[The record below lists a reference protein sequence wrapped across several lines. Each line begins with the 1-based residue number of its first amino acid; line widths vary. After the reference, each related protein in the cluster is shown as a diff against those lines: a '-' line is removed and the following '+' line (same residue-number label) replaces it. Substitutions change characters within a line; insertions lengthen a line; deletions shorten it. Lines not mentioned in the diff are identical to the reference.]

1 MELVA
6 ANDQRVAFVGQTEMG
21 KSFLAEHLL
30 AQQPRVIAIDSKPG
44 LNWPGYHLTDNPVAA
59 LLTDKVIYRPPGGT
73 PPESF
78 WMEAVRSLHDRGG
91 GIIYVDEGPVVMTPN
106 RIPKGLADAI
116 RVGAQLGVGVW
127 VSSQESVTVHNTTL
141 RQAKLIVLFYIQGH
155 SDRDKLSKIVGDMAH
170 TTAYLK
176 PYEFVVFVRGETY
189 DHDAVPKYMAVA

>member
-1 MELVA
+1 
-6 ANDQRVAFVGQTEMG
+6 
-21 KSFLAEHLL
+21 
-30 AQQPRVIAIDSKPG
+30 
-44 LNWPGYHLTDNPVAA
+44 
-59 LLTDKVIYRPPGGT
+59 
-73 PPESF
+73 
-78 WMEAVRSLHDRGG
+78 MEAVRSLHDRGG

-155 SDRDKLSKIVGDMAH
+155 SDREKLSKIVGDMAFV
-170 TTAYLK
+170 TAYLK

-189 DHDAVPKYMAVA
+189 DHDAVPKYMAAA